1 MAPQIKT
8 YSEIVSQIL
17 SNIGERTGLTNFN
30 VGSVVRTLT
39 EVFSEVVGELY
50 AFGAEMLKQGFLD
63 TATGIWLDRKAREYG
78 LERKPAIKTVGNV
91 IYSRPVAKNT
101 NISIPTGSIVT
112 TPKDQSGKEYRFFT
126 TEDAVLQAGE
136 LAVSV
141 PVIAENAG
149 SAYNVGPTSISRMKT
164 YINGIASVSNETDWM
179 TIVGVDEEKD
189 SALRQRC
196 FLAWE
201 ELSQGGT
208 AAAYISWAL
217 SVPGVKS
224 AFVDDTLPRGEGT
237 VDIYIMGEAGPPD
250 AALIEAVQALI
261 DSKRPITAD
270 SLVLSPDIVSVT
282 ITMSVTPHSG
292 YDSAI
297 IETEIRRRLSVYF
310 GDIEDVNLPVQPLGV
325 GKDVVVS
332 RLISLAMNVEGVY
345 MIEVNEPYSNV
356 VIAPNEFP
364 ELGMVNISME
374 APSNE

>member
-1 MAPQIKT
+1 MALHIKT

-17 SNIGERTGLTNFN
+17 STIGERTGLTNFN
-30 VGSVVRTLT
+30 VGSVVRTLA

-50 AFGAEMLKQGFLD
+50 VFGAEMLKQGFLD
-63 TATGIWLDRKAREYG
+63 TTTGIWLDRKAREYG
-78 LERKPAIKTVGNV
+78 LERKPAIKTAGSI
-91 IYSRPVAKNT
+91 IYSRPIAKNT

-126 TEDAVLQAGE
+126 TEDAVLESGQNS
-136 LAVSV
+136 VQV
-141 PVIAENAG
+141 PVIAESAG
-149 SAYNVGPTSISRMKT
+149 SAYNVGPTSISKMKT
-164 YINGIASVSNETDWM
+164 YINGVGAVTNETDWIM
-179 TIVGVDEEKD
+179 TVGVDEEKD

-208 AAAYISWAL
+208 AAAYVSWAL

-224 AFVDDTLPRGEGT
+224 SFVDDTLPRGEGT

-250 AALIEAVQALI
+250 AALIEAVQTVVN
-261 DSKRPITAD
+261 SKCPITAD
-270 SLVLSPDIVSVT
+270 ARVLSPDIVPVA
-282 ITMSVTPHSG
+282 ITLSVTPRSG

-297 IETEIRRRLSVYF
+297 IEAEIRRRVSVYF
-310 GDIEDVNLPVQPLGV
+310 GDIEDANLPVQALGV

-332 RLISLAMNVEGVY
+332 RLVSLAMNIDGVY
-345 MIEVNEPYSNV
+345 MVEVNEPSSNV

-364 ELGMVNISME
+364 ELGTVTIIME
-374 APSNE
+374 AASNE

>member
-8 YSEIVSQIL
+8 YSELVSSL
-17 SNIGERTGLTNFN
+17 LTAIGERTGLTNFN
-30 VGSVVRTLT
+30 VGSVVRTLA

-78 LERKPAIKTVGNV
+78 LERKPAIKTVGYV
-91 IYSRPVAKNT
+91 IYSRPIAKNT

-136 LAVSV
+136 LSVSV

-164 YINGIASVSNETDWM
+164 YINGIGSVSNETDWM

-208 AAAYISWAL
+208 AAAYVSWAL

-250 AALIEAVQALI
+250 AALIVAVQEVVDAN
-261 DSKRPITAD
+261 RPITAD
-270 SLVLSPDIVSVT
+270 ALVLSPVIVPIDILLSV
-282 ITMSVTPHSG
+282 VPRSG
-292 YDSAI
+292 YDTTTL
-297 IETEIRRRLSVYF
+297 EQEIRRRLSVYF
-310 GDIEDVNLPVQPLGV
+310 GDIDDPDSGITPLGV
-325 GKDVVVS
+325 GKDVVVAQIIG
-332 RLISLAMNVEGVY
+332 LVMTILGVY
-345 MIEVNEPYSNV
+345 SVSIIQPTSDI
-356 VIAPNEFP
+356 VISPNEFP
-364 ELGMVNISME
+364 ELGTVSITLE
-374 APSNE
+374 AASHE

>member
-8 YSEIVSQIL
+8 YSEIVSQML
-17 SNIGERTGLTNFN
+17 SSIGERTGLTNFN
-30 VGSVVRTLT
+30 VGSVIRTLT

-63 TATGIWLDRKAREYG
+63 TATEIWLDRKAKEYG
-78 LERKPAIKTVGNV
+78 LERKPAIKTAGSI
-91 IYSRPVAKNT
+91 IYSRPIAKNT

-126 TEDAVLQAGE
+126 TEDAILESGQI
-136 LAVSV
+136 SV
-141 PVIAENAG
+141 QVAVIAESAG
-149 SAYNVGPTSISRMKT
+149 STYNVGPTSISRMKT
-164 YINGIASVSNETDWM
+164 YINGIASVSNETDWI
-179 TIVGVDEEKD
+179 TVVGVDEEKD

-224 AFVDDTLPRGEGT
+224 TFVDDSLPRGEGT
-237 VDIYIMGEAGPPD
+237 VNIYIMGEAGPPD
-250 AALIEAVQALI
+250 AALIESVQVLI
-261 DSKRPITAD
+261 DAKRPITAD
-270 SLVLSPDIVSVT
+270 AWVLSPDIVPVIIS
-282 ITMSVTPHSG
+282 MSVTPRSG
-292 YDSAI
+292 YDPAPL
-297 IETEIRRRLSVYF
+297 EQEIRRRLAVYF
-310 GDIEDVNLPVQPLGV
+310 GDIEDTNLPVQPLGV

-332 RLISLAMNVEGVY
+332 RLVSLSMNVQGVY
-345 MIEVNEPYSNV
+345 MVEVNMPATNV

-364 ELGMVNISME
+364 EQGTVTIIME
-374 APSNE
+374 AASNE